1 MMKQNQI
8 FLESEGDAW
17 HCRNESILKQK
28 NLSTDDLIIQE
39 ILKIHGAKNNNL
51 KILEIGC
58 GNGYR
63 LEWLKKNIGAK
74 CYGIEPSNQAVKVAL
89 SKGVDVKQGTADFLP
104 FEINSFDI
112 IVFGFCL
119 YLCDREDLFK
129 IAAEAD
135 RVCKNPGWIIIQ
147 DFFNSNFSSNVYHH
161 LPGLKSFKM
170 DYRSIFTWHP
180 FYECTTHK
188 VIDHEQ
194 HSFNDTKNN
203 WISISSLRKNSHF
216 TLS

>member
-1 MMKQNQI
+1 MKQNQI

-104 FEINSFDI
+104 FEINF
-112 IVFGFCL
+112 
-119 YLCDREDLFK
+119 Y
-129 IAAEAD
+129 
-135 RVCKNPGWIIIQ
+135 
-147 DFFNSNFSSNVYHH
+147 NSSFSSNEYHH
-161 LPGLKSFKM
+161 LTGLKSFKM
-170 DYRSIFTWHP
+170 DYRSIFTWNP
-180 FYECTTHK
+180 FYECTHHK

-194 HSFNDTKNN
+194 HCFNDTKNN
-203 WISISSLRKNSHF
+203 WISISTLRKNSNF
-216 TLS
+216 NLS